1 MKQINNNRC
10 ITFKTETGFRGFN
23 IRKGVSV
30 ANSEYLRIFDELK
43 VDVI

>member
-1 MKQINNNRC
+1 MKQINNTGC
-10 ITFKTETGFRGFN
+10 VTFQTETGFKGFK
-23 IRKGVSV
+23 IKKGLVY